1 MNTRVVIYV
10 EMNPYDS
17 FEKWR
22 DMTKNSNLGLNS
34 ILVVLQ
40 GVTTINDAEKT
51 YTCVDTAVST
61 QQTGAVMT
69 KHYKVL
75 NIM

>member
-1 MNTRVVIYV
+1 
-10 EMNPYDS
+10 
-17 FEKWR
+17 
-22 DMTKNSNLGLNS
+22 MTKNSNLGLNS

-40 GVTTINDAEKT
+40 GVTTINVAEET